1 MSLNFQIAIAVGFG
15 GAFGSI
21 LRFYAV
27 DYVHKMELGNF
38 PFGILF
44 VNIFGSF
51 LIGILYAY
59 FSTHDVSTIIKAF
72 LIAGF
77 LGGLTTFSTFALD
90 SYLLFNSS
98 LNYAIL
104 NILSNLIGSI
114 FFVLIGF
121 KLAIFFI
128 KWL

>member
-1 MSLNFQIAIAVGFG
+1 MSLNFQIALAVGFG

-59 FSTHDVSTIIKAF
+59 FSTHDVSTILKAF

-77 LGGLTTFSTFALD
+77 LGGLTTFATLMENCIKTIKPLIFLKT
-90 SYLLFNSS
+90 LL
-98 LNYAIL
+98 LNPANKITIY
-104 NILSNLIGSI
+104 S
-114 FFVLIGF
+114 
-121 KLAIFFI
+121 
-128 KWL
+128 

>member
-1 MSLNFQIAIAVGFG
+1 MSLNWQIALAVGFG

-27 DYVHKMELGNF
+27 LYVQKMEFGSF

-51 LIGILYAY
+51 LIGIFYAY
-59 FSTHDVSTIIKAF
+59 FSTNDVSSILKAF

-98 LNYAIL
+98 LNFAIL
-104 NILSNLIGSI
+104 NILSNLFGSI

-121 KLAIFFI
+121 KLTIFII
-128 KWL
+128 KLF

>member
-38 PFGILF
+38 PFGILL

-90 SYLLFNSS
+90 SYLLFN
-98 LNYAIL
+98 AML

>member
-1 MSLNFQIAIAVGFG
+1 MSLNWQITLAVGFG

-27 DYVHKMELGNF
+27 LYVQKMELSSF

-59 FSTHDVSTIIKAF
+59 FSTNDVSTVLKAF
-72 LIAGF
+72 LVAGF

-98 LNYAIL
+98 LNFAIL
-104 NILSNLIGSI
+104 NILSNLFGSI

-121 KLAIFFI
+121 KLTIFII
-128 KWL
+128 KLF

>member
-27 DYVHKMELGNF
+27 DYIHKMELENF

-59 FSTHDVSTIIKAF
+59 FSTHDVSTILKAF
-72 LIAGF
+72 LIAGC

-128 KWL
+128 K

>member
-1 MSLNFQIAIAVGFG
+1 MSLNWQIIFAVGLG

-27 DYVHKMELGNF
+27 LYVQKMELGSF

-44 VNIFGSF
+44 VNVFGSF

-59 FSTHDVSTIIKAF
+59 FSTHDVSTILKAF

-98 LNYAIL
+98 LNYAVL

>member
-1 MSLNFQIAIAVGFG
+1 
-15 GAFGSI
+15 
-21 LRFYAV
+21 
-27 DYVHKMELGNF
+27 MELGNF

-59 FSTHDVSTIIKAF
+59 FSTHDVSTILKAF

-128 KWL
+128 K

>member
-38 PFGILF
+38 PFGILL

-51 LIGILYAY
+51 IIGILYAY
-59 FSTHDVSTIIKAF
+59 FSTHDVSTILKAF

-77 LGGLTTFSTFALD
+77 LGGLTTFSTFALESVTLIQKGD
-90 SYLLFNSS
+90 
-98 LNYAIL
+98 
-104 NILSNLIGSI
+104 ILSGLLYIVFSVAGGMLAV
-114 FFVLIGF
+114 VLTQF
-121 KLAIFFI
+121 L
-128 KWL
+128 

>member
-1 MSLNFQIAIAVGFG
+1 MSLTFQIASAAGVGGGFG
-15 GAFGSI
+15 SNP
-21 LRFYAV
+21 RCYAV
-27 DYVHKMELGNF
+27 DYVYQMELGNF
-38 PFGILF
+38 SFGILF

-59 FSTHDVSTIIKAF
+59 FSTHDVSTILKAF

-128 KWL
+128 K

>member
-38 PFGILF
+38 PFGILL

-51 LIGILYAY
+51 IIGI
-59 FSTHDVSTIIKAF
+59 
-72 LIAGF
+72 
-77 LGGLTTFSTFALD
+77 
-90 SYLLFNSS
+90 
-98 LNYAIL
+98 
-104 NILSNLIGSI
+104 
-114 FFVLIGF
+114 
-121 KLAIFFI
+121 
-128 KWL
+128 

>member
-51 LIGILYAY
+51 LIGIL
-59 FSTHDVSTIIKAF
+59 
-72 LIAGF
+72 
-77 LGGLTTFSTFALD
+77 
-90 SYLLFNSS
+90 
-98 LNYAIL
+98 
-104 NILSNLIGSI
+104 
-114 FFVLIGF
+114 
-121 KLAIFFI
+121 
-128 KWL
+128 